1 MLIAWFFGKH
11 IGSGCKKSDP
21 LTQSPGSLEFI
32 LKKKKSYKK
41 EKDIYC
47 VVISDSE
54 KLECRWP
61 TMDK

>member
-1 MLIAWFFGKH
+1 
-11 IGSGCKKSDP
+11 